1 MKLAEIRDEL
11 RRAREHVLAGEA
23 ATAVAEI
30 DRVLAELAP
39 PRLVTPAEAAAL
51 LGVRSDLTVKLW
63 CRKGSL
69 QCETVDGCWMVPLSE
84 VDRFADSD
92 EVREVQALDRLHD
105 LTAELG
111 SDEIDDEWLE
121 DLSASRP
128 GKLPWQE

>member
-69 QCETVDGCWMVPLSE
+69 QCETVDGCWMVPLGE